1 VSTVDEATPR
11 ARPWWRRV
19 LRVVVWLVVAVFAWI
34 ALTRLVGAVDW
45 GAVADAFAALPLWV
59 VLPLLVALLVRQVL
73 NAVPLE
79 RYVAGLSLFRSLQN
93 DLAAGL
99 VGAFTPPP
107 ADVVIR
113 VSMFRAWGV
122 DPAQGLAGVGL
133 NTATFYAVRF
143 GVPVLGIVL
152 LAFGTGAEV
161 GQVVSTVLCA
171 LVAAVCLVGLALVL
185 RSSALAAWLGRC
197 SARLVRRVRRGVD
210 EDAWAAYLVDLRERT
225 SDRLRTGLA
234 PALLSLVAMVVVDG
248 LMVLLALRAVGVP
261 TSVVTVVDVL
271 AAFLVAYP
279 LTLLPMFGFGVLDA
293 VLVGAWTT
301 IAGALWE
308 PDIVAAVLVWRVV
321 TLVGPL
327 VLGLLVVLL
336 WRRGVRRVERT
347 AAGADGPTSV

>member
-1 VSTVDEATPR
+1 MSTVDEVTPR
-11 ARPWWRRV
+11 ARSWWRRA

-45 GAVADAFAALPLWV
+45 GAVADAFATLPLWV

-143 GVPVLGIVL
+143 GVPVVGIAL
-152 LAFGTGAEV
+152 LALGEGADL

-171 LVAAVCLVGLALVL
+171 IVAAACLVGLAMLL
-185 RSSALAAWLGRC
+185 RSSALADWLGRTA
-197 SARLVRRVRRGVD
+197 ARAVRRVRRSVE
-210 EDAWAAYLVDLRERT
+210 EDVWAAYLVDLRERT
-225 SDRLRTGLA
+225 SDRLRTGLV

-248 LMVLLALRAVGVP
+248 LMVVLTLRAVGVP

-301 IAGALWE
+301 IAGAVWE
-308 PDIVAAVLVWRVV
+308 ADLVAAVLVWRVV

-327 VLGLLVVLL
+327 VLGVLVVLL
-336 WRRGVRRVERT
+336 WRRAVRRDER
-347 AAGADGPTSV
+347 AGTVTDGPTST